1 MEISFLFSFAFSF
14 QPVILGKLISTSRIM
29 KLYPH
34 LTPYIKVNS
43 KWIKDLSVGANK
55 AEGLL
60 EENRGEKLYDI
71 EFGSDLLI

>member
-1 MEISFLFSFAFSF
+1 
-14 QPVILGKLISTSRIM
+14 M